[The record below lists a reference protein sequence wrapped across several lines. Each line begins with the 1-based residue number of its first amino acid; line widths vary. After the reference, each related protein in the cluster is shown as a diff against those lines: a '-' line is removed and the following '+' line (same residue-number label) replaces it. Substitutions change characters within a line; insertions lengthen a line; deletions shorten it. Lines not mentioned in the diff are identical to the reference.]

1 MARLRSTLASILTAL
16 LLLAGCAPTASQLMG
31 HPPTAADAAREEL
44 QARLYDT
51 PDEGRILATCIT
63 LLQDMG
69 FQVDEAA
76 SGLGVLSASKTR
88 DANSLTPAERLGAS
102 VLFWGLLIGGYTT
115 PLAVFLIGMDSA
127 RPMNIEVGIVTRK
140 IDLGGGRV
148 SVDVVFRENSVPVTD
163 PAIYQEFFG
172 QLSKALFLE
181 ARES

>member
-1 MARLRSTLASILTAL
+1 MGLPPA
-16 LLLAGCAPTASQLMG
+16 AGG
-31 HPPTAADAAREEL
+31 AARAEL
-44 QARLYDT
+44 QTRLYET

-76 SGLGVLSASKTR
+76 SGLGVLSASKRR
-88 DANSLTPAERLGAS
+88 DANRLTPAERFGAS
-102 VLFWGLLIGGYTT
+102 VLFVGLLIGGYSA
-115 PLAVFLIGMDSA
+115 PLALFLIGTNSA
-127 RPMNIEVGIVTRK
+127 KPMNIEVGIVTRK

-148 SVDVVFRENSVPVTD
+148 SVDVVFKENSVSVTD
-163 PAIYQEFFG
+163 PALYQEFFD